1 MDVPIAAEATDE
13 RSPDAACK
21 VLVIDDEPGIRSGCR
36 RVLEAQGHV
45 VHQAETAEAGLELLS
60 QHRDAAVALVDLRMP
75 GMGGLE
81 FLTRARELAP
91 EMVSVVMTAYATV
104 ETAVEAT
111 KRDAYDF
118 ITKPFAPDVLL
129 RVVRKAVERS
139 RLIHERNRL
148 RAERESRLL
157 QLATEQTRL
166 RTIIDCMADGVMVA
180 NADDL
185 LVLHNP
191 AALSVLRD
199 IETGQAFHRLGD
211 VIRSAELFELMGE
224 VSSKQTRVSKEIDLS
239 DDSRAR
245 WKLVD
250 VSPVVDE
257 RSRSFLGTVT
267 VLRDI
272 TEIKQVEQVKAQFV
286 NMVAHELRSPLAAVD
301 GYLSLMEKG
310 LLEDA
315 EERNRIVS
323 RCRDRVGAL
332 VELVSDLL
340 DMARMEAGRVRR
352 EITAQSVPALC
363 AEVAEMLRPLGEG
376 RKVTVRAEVPPTLP
390 TVEADKEE
398 LIRLL
403 TNLVSNGVKYNR
415 EGGSV
420 TLRAAEDGPYVRIEV
435 ADTGIGISEA
445 GLERLF
451 SEFFREKRSET
462 NMVTGTGLGLS
473 IVKRIVDFY
482 HGTIGVKSALNE
494 GSTFTVR
501 LPRSYQA
508 ADHPA

>member
-1 MDVPIAAEATDE
+1 MDAPNAADPTIEPSPEAT
-13 RSPDAACK
+13 CK
-21 VLVIDDEPGIRSGCR
+21 ILVIDDEPGIRNGCR
-36 RVLEAQGHV
+36 RVLEAQGHI
-45 VHQAETAEAGLELLS
+45 VHLAETAEAGLQLLS
-60 QHRDAAVALVDLRMP
+60 DHGDAAVALVDLRMP

-118 ITKPFAPDVLL
+118 VTKPFAPDVLI

-148 RAERESRLL
+148 REEREGRLL

-166 RTIIDCMADGVMVA
+166 RTIIDSMADGVIVA

-199 IETGQAFHRLGD
+199 IGTGREFHRLGD

-224 VSSKQTRVSKEIDLS
+224 VSASQKRVSKEIDLQ
-239 DDSRAR
+239 DNDTTH
-245 WKLVD
+245 WKLAD
-250 VSPVVDE
+250 VSPVMDE

-301 GYLSLMEKG
+301 GYLSLMQQG
-310 LLEDA
+310 LLEDPA
-315 EERNRIVS
+315 ERERIVG

-352 EITAQSVPALC
+352 EISAQKIPELC
-363 AEVAEMLRPLGEG
+363 REVAQMLAPLGAG
-376 RKVTVRAEVPPTLP
+376 RKVALRADVPDSLS
-390 TVEADKEE
+390 TVEADREE

-420 TLRAAEDGPYVRIEV
+420 TVRAAEDGPYVRIEV

-462 NMVTGTGLGLS
+462 SMVTGTGLGLS

-482 HGTIGVKSALNE
+482 HGKIDVKSTLNE
-494 GSTFTVR
+494 GSTFTVW

-508 ADHPA
+508 AEHPT